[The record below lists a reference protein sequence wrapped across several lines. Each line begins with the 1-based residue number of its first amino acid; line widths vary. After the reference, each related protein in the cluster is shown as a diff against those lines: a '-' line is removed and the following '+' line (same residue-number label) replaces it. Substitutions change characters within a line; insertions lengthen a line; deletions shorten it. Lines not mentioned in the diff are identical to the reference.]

1 MSPAILGRLLL
12 ALLVAALLSLASGFG
27 AGLLGQGSGPR
38 AGSATPA
45 GAAGQ
50 GAREVAITLRAL
62 GAHGHWGRYSA
73 TEASATAEP
82 KQPVPDLE
90 GIARDYRLV
99 GIEHGARG
107 PTALLLPTAGAED
120 SAQAIRLRAGEALA
134 EGITLSEIGSDSVG
148 FSTSAGTSTLQLY
161 DGAQP

>member
-27 AGLLGQGSGPR
+27 VGLLGQGSGPR

-50 GAREVAITLRAL
+50 GAREVAITLRTL

-73 TEASATAEP
+73 TEVSATAEP
-82 KQPVPDLE
+82 KLPVPDLE

-107 PTALLLPTAGAED
+107 PTALLRKQLEAMPDGGVVGI
-120 SAQAIRLRAGEALA
+120 AIPGNPFRCPPGPYERISMIAPA
-134 EGITLSEIGSDSVG
+134 
-148 FSTSAGTSTLQLY
+148 
-161 DGAQP
+161 

>member
-12 ALLVAALLSLASGFG
+12 ALLLAALLSLAGGFG

-38 AGSATPA
+38 AG
-45 GAAGQ
+45 
-50 GAREVAITLRAL
+50 
-62 GAHGHWGRYSA
+62 RYNA
-73 TEASATAEP
+73 PEASATAAP
-82 KQPVPDLE
+82 KLAVPDLE

-107 PTALLLPTAGAED
+107 PTALLLPTAGAEG
-120 SAQAIRLRAGEALA
+120 SVQAIRLRAGEALA
-134 EGITLSEIGSDSVG
+134 EGITLSEIGSDSAG

>member
-1 MSPAILGRLLL
+1 MSPAMLRRLLV
-12 ALLVAALLSLASGFG
+12 ALLVAALLSLAGGFG

-38 AGSATPA
+38 AGSETPA
-45 GAAGQ
+45 GAVSNRT
-50 GAREVAITLRAL
+50 REVATALRTLD
-62 GAHGHWGRYSA
+62 AHGHWGRYSA
-73 TEASATAEP
+73 PETSATAAP
-82 KQPVPDLE
+82 KPAVPDLE

-99 GIEHGARG
+99 GIEHGASG
-107 PTALLLPTAGAED
+107 TTVLLLPTAGAEG

-134 EGITLSEIGSDSVG
+134 EGITLSKIGSDSAG

>member
-1 MSPAILGRLLL
+1 LK
-12 ALLVAALLSLASGFG
+12 AAGQSHSFPEAGGVGLFVVDAESG

-38 AGSATPA
+38 AGSETPG
-45 GAAGQ
+45 GAAGHDT
-50 GAREVAITLRAL
+50 REVATALRTLD
-62 GAHGHWGRYSA
+62 AHGHWGRYNA
-73 TEASATAEP
+73 PEASATATP
-82 KQPVPDLE
+82 KQAVPDLE

-107 PTALLLPTAGAED
+107 PTALLLPTAGAEN

-134 EGITLSEIGSDSVG
+134 EGVTLSEIGSDSVG

>member
-12 ALLVAALLSLASGFG
+12 ALLLTALLSLAGGFG

-38 AGSATPA
+38 AGSETPA
-45 GAAGQ
+45 GAAGH
-50 GAREVAITLRAL
+50 GTREVATALRTLA
-62 GAHGHWGRYSA
+62 AHGHWGRYNA
-73 TEASATAEP
+73 PEASATAAP
-82 KQPVPDLE
+82 KLAVPDLE

-107 PTALLLPTAGAED
+107 PTALLLPTAGAEG
-120 SAQAIRLRAGEALA
+120 SVQAIRLRAGEALA
-134 EGITLSEIGSDSVG
+134 EGITLSEIGSDSAG